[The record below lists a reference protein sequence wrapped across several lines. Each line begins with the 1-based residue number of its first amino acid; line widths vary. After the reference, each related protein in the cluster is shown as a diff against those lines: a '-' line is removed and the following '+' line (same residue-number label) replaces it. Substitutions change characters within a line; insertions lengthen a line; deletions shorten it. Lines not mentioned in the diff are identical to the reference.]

1 MLLRSA
7 PKREPLACRPGVVP
21 DSMLAL
27 RTLSGR
33 LSRLPPQTEDGARAR
48 TDASVSIDRRR
59 RLLLDDARVRMDA
72 LSVSSPLAVAAV
84 YVLGMPVGA
93 RWAGI
98 ADAGE
103 LVGNGWLN

>member
-1 MLLRSA
+1 
-7 PKREPLACRPGVVP
+7 
-21 DSMLAL
+21 
-27 RTLSGR
+27 
-33 LSRLPPQTEDGARAR
+33 
-48 TDASVSIDRRR
+48 
-59 RLLLDDARVRMDA
+59 MDA
-72 LSVSSPLAVAAV
+72 LSVSSPFAVAAV